1 MNTVKITNRFEI
13 PKVQS
18 EAVNCEDR
26 QTMQNTTQKSTD
38 LATQSPLKTSVNSGA
53 PEEPAVPASLVAPI
67 MVLYLKLCKQIIV
80 GDLTIL
86 NCVISR
92 FKIFNMVKPIVKS

>member
-1 MNTVKITNRFEI
+1 MLEITNRFEI

-38 LATQSPLKTSVNSGA
+38 LATQFPLKTSVNSGA
-53 PEEPAVPASLVAPI
+53 PEWWAFFPL
-67 MVLYLKLCKQIIV
+67 LQKQAKR
-80 GDLTIL
+80 L
-86 NCVISR
+86 
-92 FKIFNMVKPIVKS
+92 F